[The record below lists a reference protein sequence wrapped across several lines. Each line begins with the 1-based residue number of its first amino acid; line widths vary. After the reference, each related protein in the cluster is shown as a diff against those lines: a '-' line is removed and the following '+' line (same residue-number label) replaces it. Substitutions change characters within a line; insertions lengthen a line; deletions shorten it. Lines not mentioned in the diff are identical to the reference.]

1 MALAK
6 FSNYPH
12 RSLSGEIT
20 RRWQQLTTSDIE
32 ECCADRSKLI
42 EVLQARYGYATG
54 RAEKEV
60 DLFLGEF
67 QNRLRM
73 AA

>member
-6 FSNYPH
+6 STGNP
-12 RSLSGEIT
+12 RLLCGEIT
-20 RRWQQLTTSDIE
+20 RRWQQLTTTDIE

-42 EVLQARYGYATG
+42 EVLQHRYGYAQR

-73 AA
+73 TA